1 MCMVQKREL
10 KYRMIDILIL
20 FLINLMTLPP
30 EGAPSIPYFSSKY
43 RQFLHVK
50 ESYIPRP

>member
-20 FLINLMTLPP
+20 FLINLMTLTL
-30 EGAPSIPYFSSKY
+30 EVSYHFM
-43 RQFLHVK
+43 RVVFLCLKSLVTNQIN
-50 ESYIPRP
+50 ECQ